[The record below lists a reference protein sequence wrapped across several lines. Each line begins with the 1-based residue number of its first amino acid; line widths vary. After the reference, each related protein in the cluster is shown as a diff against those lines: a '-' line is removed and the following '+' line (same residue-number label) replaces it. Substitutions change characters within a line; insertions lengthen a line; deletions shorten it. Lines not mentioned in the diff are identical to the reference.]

1 MVNNIAVAAAIINI
15 HSLGGGNGDSNNILL
30 VVVAAAIILRQ

>member
-15 HSLGGGNGDSNNILL
+15 HSLGGGGCGSNNILS
-30 VVVAAAIILRQ
+30 VVVVAAIILRQ